1 MPKHLWLAKKPDTV
15 GDWLGIVAVSVLF
28 YLVCQN
34 MGYYLSGLRTLL
46 GYLSPF
52 AGGVVIA
59 YVLNPIVHVTHK
71 HLFHR
76 DRKMRWAAILIAYLV
91 AGLAVAA
98 LVWLVVPQVI
108 ESLTRLF
115 DNIPA
120 YAASM
125 QAFIDGF
132 EEHFGVELKL
142 MESVI
147 AYWQELMNNAANILT
162 RVTPE
167 IMGYLGNVASNVV
180 AVFTALASSVYM
192 LADKHRLLHQMR
204 TMTHAFL
211 PPHAA
216 ENVLRICHEANA
228 NFSGFFIGKLIDS
241 LIIGLLTFVAMLV
254 LRLDFAPLISVFV
267 GITNIIPVFGPFI
280 GAVPGIIILLFADPL
295 QAAIFLV
302 LIVIIQQLDGNF
314 IGPKILGQ
322 SIGISALWVL
332 LSIVVGGNLLGVVGM
347 VLGVPVFATLYGI
360 VKEFTY
366 WCLDRRG
373 IDAEGKPLPDI
384 PDNIDEWTIRN

>member
-28 YLVCQN
+28 YLICQN
-34 MGYYLSGLRTLL
+34 MGYYLSSLRVLL

-52 AGGVVIA
+52 AGGVVLA
-59 YVLNPIVHVTHK
+59 YVLNPIVHNAHK
-71 HLFHR
+71 YIFKR
-76 DRKMRWAAILIAYLV
+76 DPKLRWAAILIAYLV
-91 AGLAVAA
+91 AALVVAA

-115 DNIPA
+115 NNIPA

-125 QAFIDGF
+125 QAFVDGF
-132 EEHFGVELKL
+132 EEHFGVELQL
-142 MESVI
+142 VERFV
-147 AYWQELMNNAANILT
+147 AYWQDVMNNAADILT

-192 LADKHRLLHQMR
+192 LADKHHLLRQLR

-280 GAVPGIIILLFADPL
+280 GAVPGTILLLFVDPL

-302 LIVIIQQLDGNF
+302 LIGVIQQLDGNF

-332 LSIVVGGNLLGVVGM
+332 FSIVVGGNMLGIVGM
-347 VLGVPVFATLYGI
+347 VLGVPVFATLYG
-360 VKEFTY
+360 VLKEFTQ

-373 IDAEGKPLPDI
+373 LDADGKPLPEVPEDI
-384 PDNIDEWTIRN
+384 DQWTIRN

>member
-15 GDWLGIVAVSVLF
+15 GDWLGIIAASVLF
-28 YLVCQN
+28 YLICQN
-34 MGYYLSGLRTLL
+34 MGYYLGSARVLL

-52 AGGVVIA
+52 AGGVVLA
-59 YVLNPIVHVTHK
+59 YVLNPIVHAAQK
-71 HLFHR
+71 HLFKR
-76 DRKMRWAAILIAYLV
+76 DPKMRWAAILVAYLV
-91 AGLAVAA
+91 AGLVVSV

-115 DNIPA
+115 NNIPA

-125 QAFIDGF
+125 QAFITGF
-132 EEHFGVELKL
+132 EEHFGVELQL
-142 MESVI
+142 AERIVAS
-147 AYWQELMNNAANILT
+147 WQDLMNNAADILT
-162 RVTPE
+162 RLTPE
-167 IMGYLGNVASNVV
+167 VMGYLGNVASNVV
-180 AVFTALASSVYM
+180 AVFTALASSIYM
-192 LADKHRLLHQMR
+192 LADKHKLLRQLR

-211 PPHAA
+211 PPHVA

-302 LIVIIQQLDGNF
+302 LIIVIQQLDGNF

-332 LSIVVGGNLLGVVGM
+332 FSIVLGGNLLGIVGM
-347 VLGVPVFATLYGI
+347 VLGVPVFATLYGVI
-360 VKEFTY
+360 KEFTQ

-373 IDAEGKPLPDI
+373 IDADGKPLPEV
-384 PDNIDEWTIRN
+384 PENIDEWTIRN